1 MPLRED
7 FRLSAR
13 HGYAVCAAHGVWR
26 SLVARF
32 VRDEEVVGSN
42 PATPTI
48 QWPPSQMAATSRWN
62 HATRPGGFDSTPFE
76 CGYFVVTL
84 RPRSSP
90 HRPAGAR
97 VRREV
102 SGGSERPSAA
112 SWAFTTGASRG
123 SAAMPPAGRV
133 LPPAEPPAAGVR
145 VRERRSSLLSP
156 GAVASS
162 RCSLVVCAVP
172 GAHRRLRRVPD
183 RWRARNALAV
193 LRRDGFQWP
202 PGAVGCGRRPPR
214 RVPGRSARSALA

>member
-7 FRLSAR
+7 FRLPVQ

-84 RPRSSP
+84 RPRSSRAGP
-90 HRPAGAR
+90 ASSRRRWRSRPDVLVQAGRRPVDPGLEREADARGPDEPGPGRDVRAVR
-97 VRREV
+97 VR
-102 SGGSERPSAA
+102 
-112 SWAFTTGASRG
+112 GAVRRLDT
-123 SAAMPPAGRV
+123 PAGRQSATTV
-133 LPPAEPPAAGVR
+133 I
-145 VRERRSSLLSP
+145 
-156 GAVASS
+156 GAVSA
-162 RCSLVVCAVP
+162 RIRAVS
-172 GAHRRLRRVPD
+172 ARLRRSKQPVGDAAAPTRLGDDAD
-183 RWRARNALAV
+183 RADAGVQIAV
-193 LRRDGFQWP
+193 AVAVAP
-202 PGAVGCGRRPPR
+202 P
-214 RVPGRSARSALA
+214 